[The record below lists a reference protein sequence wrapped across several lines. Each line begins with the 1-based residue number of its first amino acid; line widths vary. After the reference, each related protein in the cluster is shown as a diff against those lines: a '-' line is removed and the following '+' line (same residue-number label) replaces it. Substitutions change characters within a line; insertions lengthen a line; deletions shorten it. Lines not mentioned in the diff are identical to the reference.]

1 MFIPEYSAFCKKQ
14 KDGTVTLTICVEGFS
29 DIVEAREFL
38 RFFLDEDVADDM
50 QGVLI

>member
-14 KDGTVTLTICVEGFS
+14 NDGTVTLTICVEGFS

-50 QGVLI
+50 QGELI

>member
-1 MFIPEYSAFCKKQ
+1 MFIPEYSAFAKKH
-14 KDGTVTLTICVEGFS
+14 KNGTVTLTICVEGFN

-50 QGVLI
+50 QGELI